1 MSTKTKSKTPA
12 KVIGTRK
19 FKLSELTVDGLAA
32 VAKGM
37 NVRIRAAHKEKS
49 KALLAQVKK
58 DEKEKLEKVKT
69 MLSQKLKDTLIK
81 VAKRKKA
88 DLIKDIMKNKEHLP
102 PTAVTSAKQEKA
114 KSPEA
119 PEAPEAPEVDMSA
132 ETTDEEDEE
141 DEKPKYITRRIGGKI
156 RRIPVSQLA
165 KAKEKKEEKKPEPP
179 KPKPRPRKEPPKPAP
194 RKKKEPPKAA
204 PRPAPKPKPS
214 PKPTPKPEP
223 KATTQDK
230 QIARIGSTRLR
241 TKLAARFD
249 IKAEAAE
256 KKKAESKKPE
266 PKKRKEAFTVTRA
279 DGTKVQLYYKE
290 GKEPKAAA
298 KAAPAAA
305 AAPAKAAP
313 AKDSELKKLKK
324 ELKSKG
330 VPAAALKFI
339 KTVAQAKS
347 KLEEIEEAEPE
358 DVKVEISPKVLQQIP
373 MKNQAKIK
381 KLIKK
386 VLPRDEFTLQDQV
399 EYFNDLKEMGENWNM
414 SSIPRQRYD
423 KFDPDEKQLFELLY
437 PAIFDKKAKK
447 KAGEAKRAERK
458 AKDE

>member
-12 KVIGTRK
+12 KIIGTRK
-19 FKLSELTVDGLAA
+19 FKLSELPVDALVSLA
-32 VAKGM
+32 KDM
-37 NVRIRAAHKEKS
+37 NKKIRIDHKENS
-49 KALLAQVKK
+49 KKLLAQVKK
-58 DEKEKLEKVKT
+58 DEKEKLAKVKA
-69 MLSQKLKDTLIK
+69 MLTKKLKDTLIK
-81 VAKRKKA
+81 TAKRKKT
-88 DLIKDIMKNKEHLP
+88 DLLKDIMKNKQHIP
-102 PTAVTSAKQEKA
+102 KSAAPIKGAPKAAPKEKA
-114 KSPEA
+114 KPKTPE
-119 PEAPEAPEVDMSA
+119 PPPVDMTA
-132 ETTDEEDEE
+132 ETTDEEEE
-141 DEKPKYITRRIGGKI
+141 EEKPKFITRRIGGKI
-156 RRIPVSQLA
+156 RRIPVNNLK
-165 KAKEKKEEKKPEPP
+165 KAAEKKKEEKKES
-179 KPKPRPRKEPPKPAP
+179 KPA
-194 RKKKEPPKAA
+194 
-204 PRPAPKPKPS
+204 
-214 PKPTPKPEP
+214 PKPEP
-223 KATTQDK
+223 KATKEDK

-249 IKAEAAE
+249 IKAEQAE
-256 KKKAESKKPE
+256 KKKAEAKKPE
-266 PKKRKEAFTVTRA
+266 PKKKKEAFTVTKA
-279 DGTKVQLYYKE
+279 DGSKVQLYFKE
-290 GKEPKAAA
+290 GKEPKATPA
-298 KAAPAAA
+298 AAA

-330 VPAAALKFI
+330 VPSAALKFI

-399 EYFNDLKEMGENWNM
+399 EYFNDLKEMGENWDM

-423 KFDPDEKQLFELLY
+423 KFDPDEKLLFELLY

-447 KAGEAKRAERK
+447 ARGEAKRAERK
-458 AKDE
+458 AKEQ